1 MTNEEIDEIL
11 TAYAACKFE
20 HRCAEC
26 PMSKIA
32 QYGDCSDI
40 LDNKVME
47 ALKRLKYLENPKNS
61 EAPKD
66 EPDPLYIYEIYGA
79 AKAGFYVIFPEIT
92 DPGFDTK
99 IHTIR
104 ANELEFKEFIL
115 EPKNVHSV
123 RAYSSLRTKIH
134 SLQQF
139 VSIEKERYMIIHAI
153 GPKVFDYICKKYD
166 EARKFLDLEPK
177 EIDIEKLKLVKLG
190 KTKWTYDE
198 RFLFSKTMNSIFS

>member
-47 ALKRLKYLENPKNS
+47 ALKRLKYLENPKSS
-61 EAPKD
+61 EIPKD
-66 EPDPLYIYEIYGA
+66 EPDPLYIYDIYGA
-79 AKAGFYVIFPEIT
+79 TKVGFYVNFPEIT

-99 IHTIR
+99 MHTIR
-104 ANELEFKEFIL
+104 SNELEFTISSKTHSFVIFPSLGNTGPLYNIL
-115 EPKNVHSV
+115 GFN
-123 RAYSSLRTKIH
+123 
-134 SLQQF
+134 
-139 VSIEKERYMIIHAI
+139 
-153 GPKVFDYICKKYD
+153 
-166 EARKFLDLEPK
+166 
-177 EIDIEKLKLVKLG
+177 
-190 KTKWTYDE
+190 
-198 RFLFSKTMNSIFS
+198 FSKISSVLFNLF